1 MTLTKKER
9 KEISD
14 DVDTERQK
22 LEEHINE
29 YMDKMLNT
37 SDISLEEVEKI
48 TIRDC
53 KVYIKRFME

>member
-22 LEEHINE
+22 LEEYINE
-29 YMDKMLNT
+29 YMDKMMNT
-37 SDISLEEVEKI
+37 SDISLKEAEKI
-48 TIRDC
+48 TMRDC
-53 KVYIKRFME
+53 KIYIKRFMQ